1 MKQYSHVFDILYP
14 YYTGISRDIPNQV
27 EYFVVNK
34 SQFPRFH
41 PKGPHRL
48 ENRNADMF
56 GMPPESMY
64 DEAAIHQYIES
75 EYLIYETLK

>member
-1 MKQYSHVFDILYP
+1 MYLIDILHLCYS
-14 YYTGISRDIPNQV
+14 GISRDIPNQV

-56 GMPPESMY
+56 GMPSESMY
-64 DEAAIHQYIES
+64 DEAAIHKYIES
-75 EYLIYETLK
+75 KYLIYEASKFLI